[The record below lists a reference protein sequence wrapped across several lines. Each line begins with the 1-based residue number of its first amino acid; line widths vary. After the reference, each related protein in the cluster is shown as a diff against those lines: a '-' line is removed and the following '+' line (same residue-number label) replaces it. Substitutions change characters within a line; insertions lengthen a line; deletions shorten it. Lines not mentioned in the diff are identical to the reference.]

1 MCKGEQRYRL
11 RFKFLAFPSSSFRS
25 LFYLFLFFFFTASV
39 EIFTIARNVAFMG
52 NKIIFVRMKPSFD
65 TEKHENALRHCLVFD
80 SPSLNDA
87 VILYLS
93 FEISSD
99 NIYAFNSILVEW
111 FWQLIYMAVF
121 YEYYIPVCLESSLL
135 FQRLKISSKRF
146 KI

>member
-1 MCKGEQRYRL
+1 
-11 RFKFLAFPSSSFRS
+11 
-25 LFYLFLFFFFTASV
+25 
-39 EIFTIARNVAFMG
+39 MG

-135 FQRLKISSKRF
+135 FQRLRISSKRF